1 MKNNDT
7 LTTIFWTAVLAV
19 MILVVIATV
28 IFVCW
33 TFITY
38 GDKPITE
45 IPSWAFWVMS
55 GGK

>member
-7 LTTIFWTAVLAV
+7 LTNIFWTAVLAV
-19 MILVVIATV
+19 MIIAAIATV

-33 TFITY
+33 TFMTY

-45 IPSWAFWVMS
+45 IPSWAFWVMQ
-55 GGK
+55 GR